1 VEDPTFSLVRH
12 LPRDEQ
18 CDGSFWLG
26 IWPATFMVNHS
37 EIERFI
43 HWSGSSLGVPSYFWR
58 SPKYDWWSG
67 NGREVNEGFCAL
79 LAKRAKPVIR
89 PSTVGQAI
97 GSPNPILNSKPR
109 KKKNLT
115 FGGAQA
121 LHTLLSMLEDVE
133 PKNCTSYADLPEYW
147 PLSMT
152 IQTMPSSTSGSR
164 WILLRRVQSSTNWKK
179 CVNSDGLSNRL
190 GWRFDGLPRP
200 KLQK

>member
-109 KKKNLT
+109 KKKTWLSEVLKLCILFCPCLRTSNPKIAPHMLT
-115 FGGAQA
+115 CPSIGHSAWPSKRC
-121 LHTLLSMLEDVE
+121 LL
-133 PKNCTSYADLPEYW
+133 PPR
-147 PLSMT
+147 
-152 IQTMPSSTSGSR
+152 GH
-164 WILLRRVQSSTNWKK
+164 
-179 CVNSDGLSNRL
+179 DGYC
-190 GWRFDGLPRP
+190 
-200 KLQK
+200 